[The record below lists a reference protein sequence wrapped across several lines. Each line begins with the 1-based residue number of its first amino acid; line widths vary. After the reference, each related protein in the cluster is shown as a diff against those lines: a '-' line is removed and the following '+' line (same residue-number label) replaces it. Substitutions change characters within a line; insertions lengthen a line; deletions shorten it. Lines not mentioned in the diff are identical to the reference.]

1 MHFVRLS
8 EVEASRLQINK
19 PDRFLKPVGFVIR
32 KPQRSDILIKLNRP
46 NVKSSSEVKYLNCK

>member
-32 KPQRSDILIKLNRP
+32 KPQRGDILYKIKP
-46 NVKSSSEVKYLNCK
+46 SECKELQRSKIFEL

>member
-19 PDRFLKPVGFVIR
+19 PDRFQKPVGFIIR
-32 KPQRSDILIKLNRP
+32 KPQRGDIFIEIKP
-46 NVKSSSEVKYLNCK
+46 SECKELQWSEIFEL

>member
-32 KPQRSDILIKLNRP
+32 KPQRGNIFIEIKP
-46 NVKSSSEVKYLNCK
+46 SECKELQRSEIFES